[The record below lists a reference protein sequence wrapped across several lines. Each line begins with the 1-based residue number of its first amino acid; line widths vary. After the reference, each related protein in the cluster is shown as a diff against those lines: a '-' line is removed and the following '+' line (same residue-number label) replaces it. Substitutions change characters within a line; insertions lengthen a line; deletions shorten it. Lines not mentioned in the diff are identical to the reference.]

1 MPNVRKEPE
10 VESGMKRA
18 ADFQEGFM
26 GVPGY
31 SDDSLLSVVRY
42 VSQVQVSL
50 EPIFFYLPCLGT
62 RSVGSWFLN

>member
-1 MPNVRKEPE
+1 
-10 VESGMKRA
+10 MKRA

-50 EPIFFYLPCLGT
+50 DLILFPVFIVLAHFDQARGCT
-62 RSVGSWFLN
+62 IN